1 AWLSCLL
8 GGVVVAA
15 LVAAYPRADVH
26 TRSLSTQKA
35 SMISVAYLEAWLLV
49 EPDSPEY
56 LESLAMQYL
65 ELGRWD
71 SAMEASQRFALAAP
85 DEMGQQKALYLKLA
99 ATEQMAYAWPE
110 HTPEREQGVRRVAAI
125 LDEATGFSW
134 NVAAMRSL
142 AEKARRV
149 GADDAML

>member
-1 AWLSCLL
+1 MASGDPGEVQVGSMLRGMSPSPLSIIQSGCTVNKNREQLCPAWLSCLL
-8 GGVVVAA
+8 GGVVVAT

-71 SAMEASQRFALAAP
+71 TA
-85 DEMGQQKALYLKLA
+85 
-99 ATEQMAYAWPE
+99 
-110 HTPEREQGVRRVAAI
+110 
-125 LDEATGFSW
+125 
-134 NVAAMRSL
+134 
-142 AEKARRV
+142 
-149 GADDAML
+149 